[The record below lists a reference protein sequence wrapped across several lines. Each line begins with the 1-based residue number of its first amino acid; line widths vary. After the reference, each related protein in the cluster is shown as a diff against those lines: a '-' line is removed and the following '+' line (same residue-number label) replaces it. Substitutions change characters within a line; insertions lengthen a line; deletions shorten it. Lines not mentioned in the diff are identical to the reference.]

1 MVDSSAVGLRNKLF
15 PHYNELTLVFG
26 KYRAIE
32 QAKENPID
40 MAQIVNREQV
50 ETDENDSLANTSQF
64 IAAISNNPSGTSIA
78 ASWKKR
84 L

>member
-1 MVDSSAVGLRNKLF
+1 
-15 PHYNELTLVFG
+15 
-26 KYRAIE
+26 
-32 QAKENPID
+32 

-64 IAAISNNPSGTSIA
+64 IAAISNNPFGTSIA

-84 L
+84 M